1 MHLYNSLVPI
11 ITAILG
17 FLASFIMSYFTNKWS
32 DSRIKAQNDFELS
45 KEKNKTK
52 IERGEELY
60 VHLSKWRKAI
70 CKYQLN
76 LMRVAKKQLTRDQ
89 VNEMVSNTKND
100 YNPDRMMCLL
110 HIHYPSLVP
119 FYDKVDE
126 VRGQAVKIGMS
137 HDRGE
142 ITDAKCFKAVDDLFT
157 DFNAEMDVLLQKLR
171 EEISK
176 YA

>member
-1 MHLYNSLVPI
+1 MHPYNSLVPI

-17 FLASFIMSYFTNKWS
+17 FLASFIMSYFTNKWN
-32 DSRIKAQNDFELS
+32 DSRIKTQNDFELT
-45 KEKNKTK
+45 KEKNKGK
-52 IERGEELY
+52 IEKGEELY

-70 CKYQLN
+70 CNYQLN

-89 VNEMVSNTKND
+89 VNEMISNTKYE

-110 HIHYPSLVP
+110 HIHYASLLPV
-119 FYDKVDE
+119 YDKVNE
-126 VRGQAVKIGMS
+126 VRKQAVQIGLL

-142 ITDAKCFKAVDDLFT
+142 ITDAKCLKAVDDLFT
-157 DFNAEMDVLLQKLR
+157 DFNAEMDVLLKKLR